1 MTGKRKNELRK
12 MILLALVAALLLT
25 VCAGCGKKKEP
36 ELTAEFI
43 GSKLEP
49 MSELVSAK
57 LTYNGVIHYEDGNVP
72 FFTQKAFLM
81 VYKAEVKAGIDLS
94 NVDITVTDT
103 EVRVSI
109 PEEVDVDVT
118 VIPES
123 LEFYTEKKALFNQDE
138 KEDTVSAILAAE
150 EHVMENG
157 GIEELKESAREE
169 AALLIT
175 GLVEALIGERTL
187 VVLK

>member
-1 MTGKRKNELRK
+1 MTGKKKNNIHK
-12 MILLALVAALLLT
+12 VLLLVLIITLLLT
-25 VCAGCGKKKEP
+25 MFTGCGKEKGP
-36 ELTAEFI
+36 EVTADFL

-81 VYKAEVKAGIDLS
+81 VYRAEVKAGIDLS

-103 EVRVSI
+103 EVRITI
-109 PEEVDVDVT
+109 PKDVNVDVT

-123 LEFYTEKKALFNQDE
+123 LEFYTEKKALFNKDE

-157 GIEELKESAREE
+157 GIEELKESARNE
-169 AALLIT
+169 AAILIS
-175 GLVEALIGERTL
+175 GLVEELIGERTL
-187 VVLK
+187 IVLK